1 MTRRPLPRALAVT
14 ILLGIAALVA
24 PRAVVACSCFETQP
38 MAVYADEPETVIFT
52 GVTEPRDVRGFPV
65 IVTRWFKGIGIAPRV
80 WMAASGFDGNDGT
93 CGIEPLPVGSE
104 WIFVAYRLPEGGDLI
119 VNLCAPHAL
128 VSSPA
133 GMAMLADA
141 QTTFGAGDVAAP
153 TLPPTG
159 PDETT
164 ATSGL
169 MAILPAIGVT
179 TLAGLAM
186 ILGVYAI
193 TSRRRGDGDGDGDGD
208 GEV

>member
-1 MTRRPLPRALAVT
+1 MTRRAIPTALAVAV
-14 ILLGIAALVA
+14 LLGIAALIA
-24 PRAVVACSCFETQP
+24 PRAVVACRCFETQP

-52 GVTEPRDVRGFPV
+52 GVTEPRDGRGFPV
-65 IVTRWFKGIGIAPRV
+65 TVTRWFKGIGIAPRV

-93 CGIEPLPVGSE
+93 CGIRPLPVGSE

-128 VSSPA
+128 VSSPS

-141 QTTFGAGDVAAP
+141 RTTFGGGEAVAP

-159 PDETT
+159 AGETT
-164 ATSGL
+164 TTPGVI
-169 MAILPAIGVT
+169 AILPAIGVT

-193 TSRRRGDGDGDGDGD
+193 TSRRRGDGDGDG
-208 GEV
+208 EA